1 MSFLGRIIRRSFG
14 YAPSS
19 VKYGTEPSFFM
30 QPTRAGKDISPE
42 TALELGTVYACIR
55 LIAQTIA
62 QLQPRIYQQRNGI
75 LQETEGTTLGNLLQ
89 RSPDNDVTPFDFLET
104 LVANALL
111 YGKSY
116 ALIERNNAD
125 EPVRLLLLD
134 PAGQR
139 VEIQNGT
146 RLVHFRG
153 HNRGYYPD
161 ELLCFSTLYGKSP
174 IEMNRDALGL
184 ARAAQDFAADFFGSN
199 GAAMGILT
207 SEQPLKPEQIAAVRN
222 SWQGSQGLGIRVL
235 PFLFKFQKLNI
246 TPDEGQMMQTRKL
259 SQENIAQL
267 FGVPTGLLS
276 MDSNVTYSNQENQ
289 AIQFV
294 RNTISPLVRRFEQE
308 IELKLTSRPEIRVR
322 FDLSDLLRGDTAAR
336 TAFYHQAVTDGILS
350 INEIRAREGLNPIEG
365 GDSHLVGL
373 NQISLDRLS
382 DYSEKVSSQDGNP
395 NL

>member
-1 MSFLGRIIRRSFG
+1 MSLLSRILQRSFG
-14 YAPSS
+14 YSPSS
-19 VKYGTEPSFFM
+19 VKYGTEPSYFM

-42 TALELGTVYACIR
+42 TALELGTVYACVR
-55 LIAQTIA
+55 LIAQTVA
-62 QLQPRIYQQRNGI
+62 QLRPRIYQEQNG
-75 LQETEGTTLGNLLQ
+75 LLKETSATAVGQLLQ
-89 RSPDNDVTPFDFLET
+89 RAPSPDVTPFDFVET

-111 YGKSY
+111 YGKGY
-116 ALIERNNAD
+116 ALIQRNNAD
-125 EPVRLLLLD
+125 DPIQLTLMD
-134 PAGQR
+134 PAGTR
-139 VEIQNGT
+139 IEVQNGV

-174 IEMNRDALGL
+174 ILMNRDALGL

-199 GAAMGILT
+199 GASMGILT

-222 SWQGSQGLGIRVL
+222 SWQGTQGLGIRVL

-294 RNTISPLVRRFEQE
+294 RNTIAPLVRRFEQE
-308 IELKLTSRPEIRVR
+308 IELKLTGRPDLRIR
-322 FDLSDLLRGDTAAR
+322 FDLSDLLRGDTSAR
-336 TAFYHQAVTDGILS
+336 AAFYHQAVTDGILS
-350 INEIRAREGLNPIEG
+350 INEVRAREGLNPIPG
-365 GDSHLVGL
+365 GDSHTVGS
-373 NQISLDRLS
+373 NQIALEYLEQFSERLS
-382 DYSEKVSSQDGNP
+382 Q
-395 NL
+395 